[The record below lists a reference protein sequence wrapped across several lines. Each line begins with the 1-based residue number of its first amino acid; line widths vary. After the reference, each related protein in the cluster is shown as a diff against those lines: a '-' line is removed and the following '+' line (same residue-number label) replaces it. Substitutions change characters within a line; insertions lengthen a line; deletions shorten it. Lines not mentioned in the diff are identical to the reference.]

1 MPESVAKQYEEMH
14 TLARKLAA
22 DDAAHFKDMSKPQK
36 TNDKDMEY
44 DMYLKHTLNMLAIT
58 GKVEVV

>member
-1 MPESVAKQYEEMH
+1 MPESVAKQYEEIH

-22 DDAAHFKDMSKPQK
+22 DDVSHFKDMSKPQK
-36 TNDKDMEY
+36 TNDKDLEY
-44 DMYLKHTLNMLAIT
+44 DMYLKHTLNMLAMT